1 MAYDLPSQSYT
12 EINKL
17 ELELRSSNSKSFFY
31 SFSLSLSIH
40 PPMHQLIY
48 IISYQKK
55 CTQYQLHAW
64 TGVPNIN
71 ACLKHLGNLWQTL
84 IPAYANIDILI

>member
-55 CTQYQLHAW
+55 CTQYQLHA
-64 TGVPNIN
+64 
-71 ACLKHLGNLWQTL
+71 
-84 IPAYANIDILI
+84 

>member
-1 MAYDLPSQSYT
+1 MPYDFPSQSYT

-55 CTQYQLHAW
+55 CTEYQLHA
-64 TGVPNIN
+64 
-71 ACLKHLGNLWQTL
+71 
-84 IPAYANIDILI
+84 